1 MICAFISQSKESIP
15 FESSSSYDV
24 RQSTMHASE
33 CSNVW
38 YSDTYLFPF
47 SPTCSQFYLLRIV
60 HVKSSPV
67 GIEFELRVVSGR
79 LLSIEHVVVQDGM
92 IESNP
97 LLIRGYDSYCF
108 LHVSSSSVSLQ
119 LEVTSSNQLH

>member
-1 MICAFISQSKESIP
+1 M
-15 FESSSSYDV
+15 
-24 RQSTMHASE
+24 
-33 CSNVW
+33 
-38 YSDTYLFPF
+38 
-47 SPTCSQFYLLRIV
+47 
-60 HVKSSPV
+60 

-119 LEVTSSNQLH
+119 LDVTSSNQLH